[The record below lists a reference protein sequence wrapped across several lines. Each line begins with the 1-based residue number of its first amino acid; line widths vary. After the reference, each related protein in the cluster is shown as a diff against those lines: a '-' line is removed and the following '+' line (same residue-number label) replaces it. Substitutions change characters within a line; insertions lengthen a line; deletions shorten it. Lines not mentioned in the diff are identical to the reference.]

1 MRAVQ
6 PQRRWLDCFLLWN
19 KTIHDFCPW
28 REEKSSF
35 FPSLTVFM
43 GLVSIAVSV
52 KLSSVK
58 TSLTARFR
66 RSSVKGL
73 CVPHRLLTTPLGL
86 VLFRT
91 LTEYAGF
98 RKMKVKQQQGWGF
111 FCSYILT
118 AFSCHVLAQVQGEN
132 SQKVPEYAQNRS
144 ITIYKPRTATEV
156 LQCYIDWVLL
166 QQLFASIWF
175 IYTGSPVKTQCLIY
189 NRDLFHTIRLRLQL
203 IGKDPPTLERS
214 LQQCDSQSIS
224 QVSQSMW
231 AGLAIVRRKN
241 SVFKNVY
248 V

>member
-1 MRAVQ
+1 
-6 PQRRWLDCFLLWN
+6 
-19 KTIHDFCPW
+19 
-28 REEKSSF
+28 
-35 FPSLTVFM
+35 M

-52 KLSSVK
+52 KLSRVK

-66 RSSVKGL
+66 LSSVKGL

-144 ITIYKPRTATEV
+144 SRYINRVQPKKSYSVTLTEFYYSSCLHLFDLFIQV
-156 LQCYIDWVLL
+156 VLL
-166 QQLFASIWF
+166 RLNVLFTTETCF
-175 IYTGSPVKTQCLIY
+175 TQS
-189 NRDLFHTIRLRLQL
+189 D
-203 IGKDPPTLERS
+203 
-214 LQQCDSQSIS
+214 
-224 QVSQSMW
+224 
-231 AGLAIVRRKN
+231 
-241 SVFKNVY
+241 
-248 V
+248 